1 MVKTLLFDP
10 RDWLKSYS
18 GSNKSTRTLIDKW
31 ELPKAVCTL
40 KRNMLIVYVLLYLL
54 IDFIMIYLRQIYEVF
69 SHEKLMNYVVVSANV
84 SSSKKVHNS
93 RNLQGFFP

>member
-54 IDFIMIYLRQIYEVF
+54 IDLYETNLRGIF
-69 SHEKLMNYVVVSANV
+69 S
-84 SSSKKVHNS
+84 
-93 RNLQGFFP
+93 